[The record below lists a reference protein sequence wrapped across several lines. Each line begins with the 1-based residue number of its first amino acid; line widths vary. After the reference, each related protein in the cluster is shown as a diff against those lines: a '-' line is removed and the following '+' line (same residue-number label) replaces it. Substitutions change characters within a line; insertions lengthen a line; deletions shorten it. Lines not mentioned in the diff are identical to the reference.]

1 MSRNLVKTSV
11 NLTQPTN
18 YQFIASNSTAERI
31 WKSFA
36 YCLFFVVSLA
46 GNCFI
51 GAIVYKEKPIR
62 KTINFSVANMA
73 MSDLIHPIFVLPQ
86 MLTELH
92 VDSWLVRGRLGQT
105 LCKLV
110 FLLEFVSAAV
120 SVQTMVL
127 ILVDRFGAVVFPL
140 RSPLF
145 SSKLCY
151 LFTLATLVFSTA
163 VFFPSFFIADFVQ
176 RSGQKLVCWLMKLE
190 ITFWYYLFFSFS
202 SL

>member
-62 KTINFSVANMA
+62 KTINFSGYGYVRSDPSNFRAPTDANRITRRLLA
-73 MSDLIHPIFVLPQ
+73 CQWSSWSDSMQ
-86 MLTELH
+86 A
-92 VDSWLVRGRLGQT
+92 RLSIRICLGG
-105 LCKLV
+105 C
-110 FLLEFVSAAV
+110 F
-120 SVQTMVL
+120 
-127 ILVDRFGAVVFPL
+127 
-140 RSPLF
+140 RSNNGSDF
-145 SSKLCY
+145 S
-151 LFTLATLVFSTA
+151 
-163 VFFPSFFIADFVQ
+163 
-176 RSGQKLVCWLMKLE
+176 
-190 ITFWYYLFFSFS
+190 
-202 SL
+202 